1 MMTLRRPTL
10 LGAGRVAAPRR
21 PARRTAV
28 RVVPAGRGRRDV
40 CGGRVR
46 GHVGAA
52 AAAVHRRSLS
62 GVTSAAGRHR
72 HHLLGGCGGGAPRL
86 MTRATVSRERWVIG
100 GITTLSASPLSSFF
114 FPRIDLARCAFLLQA
129 AARSDSSSIPAL
141 RCECCCSLV

>member
-1 MMTLRRPTL
+1 MMALRCPTL

-62 GVTSAAGRHR
+62 GVTDQQLAAIDNTF
-72 HHLLGGCGGGAPRL
+72 LG
-86 MTRATVSRERWVIG
+86 
-100 GITTLSASPLSSFF
+100 
-114 FPRIDLARCAFLLQA
+114 A
-129 AARSDSSSIPAL
+129 AAAAPPG
-141 RCECCCSLV
+141 